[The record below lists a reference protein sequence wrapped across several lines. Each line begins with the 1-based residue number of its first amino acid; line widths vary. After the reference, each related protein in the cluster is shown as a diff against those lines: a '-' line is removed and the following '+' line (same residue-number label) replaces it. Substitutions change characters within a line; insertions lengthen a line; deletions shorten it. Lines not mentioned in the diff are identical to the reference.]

1 MALITEKFLK
11 SRLLNSKISV
21 FLSTVFSVLIM
32 GLLGVIAINYSSL
45 GDSLKENISFNLVIK
60 DKVHE
65 IETQQ
70 LIKSIVLV
78 DGVKSV
84 NFISK
89 NESAERLKESIGENF
104 LDILEENPLK
114 NIIEVKYYATY
125 LKNNNSKEKI
135 KNFLLYH
142 EIEDVIY
149 DETILLLLEHNFQKI
164 GILFLIIS
172 AFFFLIAFI
181 LINSNIRLTIYSKR
195 FIIKTMQLVGATKK
209 FIQRPFL
216 LDNVILSIIACLI
229 GNLILIGLIILAI
242 DHLPEIKNF
251 ISLHQLLYL
260 IIITS
265 ALNLGITFFSTL
277 ICVRKYLNLK
287 TDELYQ

>member
-11 SRLLNSKISV
+11 SRLLYSKISV

-32 GLLGVIAINYSSL
+32 GLLGVLAINYSSL

-70 LIKSIVLV
+70 LIKSLVLV

-114 NIIEVKYYATY
+114 NIIEIKYYATY
-125 LKNNNSKEKI
+125 LKTVS
-135 KNFLLYH
+135 YTH
-142 EIEDVIY
+142 
-149 DETILLLLEHNFQKI
+149 
-164 GILFLIIS
+164 
-172 AFFFLIAFI
+172 
-181 LINSNIRLTIYSKR
+181 LTLPTKR
-195 FIIKTMQLVGATKK
+195 IV
-209 FIQRPFL
+209 
-216 LDNVILSIIACLI
+216 
-229 GNLILIGLIILAI
+229 
-242 DHLPEIKNF
+242 
-251 ISLHQLLYL
+251 
-260 IIITS
+260 
-265 ALNLGITFFSTL
+265 
-277 ICVRKYLNLK
+277 
-287 TDELYQ
+287 

>member
-70 LIKSIVLV
+70 LIKSLVLV

-114 NIIEVKYYATY
+114 NIIEIKYYATY

-135 KNFLLYH
+135 KNFMLYH

-216 LDNVILSIIACLI
+216 RNNLILSIIACLI
-229 GNLILIGLIILAI
+229 GNLILICLILLAI

-265 ALNLGITFFSTL
+265 VLNLGITFFSTL

>member
-32 GLLGVIAINYSSL
+32 GLLGVLAINYSSL

-70 LIKSIVLV
+70 LIKSLVLV

-114 NIIEVKYYATY
+114 NIIEIKYYATY

-135 KNFLLYH
+135 KKFMLYH

-216 LDNVILSIIACLI
+216 LNNLILSIIACLI
-229 GNLILIGLIILAI
+229 GNLILICLILLAI

-265 ALNLGITFFSTL
+265 VLNLGITFFSTL

>member
-1 MALITEKFLK
+1 MALITEKFVK

-70 LIKSIVLV
+70 LIKSLVLV

-114 NIIEVKYYATY
+114 NIIEIKYYATY

-135 KNFLLYH
+135 KNFMLYH

-149 DETILLLLEHNFQKI
+149 DETILLLLEHNFQKV

-216 LDNVILSIIACLI
+216 LNNLILSIIACLI
-229 GNLILIGLIILAI
+229 GNLILICLILLAI

-251 ISLHQLLYL
+251 ISLYQLLYL

-265 ALNLGITFFSTL
+265 VLNLGITFFSTL

>member
-1 MALITEKFLK
+1 MALITENFLK

-32 GLLGVIAINYSSL
+32 GLLGIIAINYNSL
-45 GDSLKENISFNLVIK
+45 GDSLKENISFNLVIN

-70 LIKSIVLV
+70 LIKSLVLV

-89 NESAERLKESIGENF
+89 NESAERLQESIGENF
-104 LDILEENPLK
+104 LDILGENPLK

-125 LKNNNSKEKI
+125 LKTNNSKEKI
-135 KNFLLYH
+135 KNFMLYH

-149 DETILLLLEHNFQKI
+149 DETILLLLEHNFRKI

-172 AFFFLIAFI
+172 AFFFFIAFV

-216 LDNVILSIIACLI
+216 ISNLILSIIACSI
-229 GNLILIGLIILAI
+229 GNLILMSLIFLAI

-265 ALNLGITFFSTL
+265 VLNLGITFFSTL

>member
-70 LIKSIVLV
+70 LIKSLVLV

-114 NIIEVKYYATY
+114 NIIEIKYYATY

-135 KNFLLYH
+135 KKFMLYH

-216 LDNVILSIIACLI
+216 RNNLILSIIACLI
-229 GNLILIGLIILAI
+229 GNLILICLILLAI

-265 ALNLGITFFSTL
+265 VLNLGITFFSTL

>member
-1 MALITEKFLK
+1 M
-11 SRLLNSKISV
+11 
-21 FLSTVFSVLIM
+21 
-32 GLLGVIAINYSSL
+32 
-45 GDSLKENISFNLVIK
+45 
-60 DKVHE
+60 
-65 IETQQ
+65 
-70 LIKSIVLV
+70 
-78 DGVKSV
+78 
-84 NFISK
+84 
-89 NESAERLKESIGENF
+89 
-104 LDILEENPLK
+104 
-114 NIIEVKYYATY
+114 
-125 LKNNNSKEKI
+125 
-135 KNFLLYH
+135 LYH

-216 LDNVILSIIACLI
+216 LNNLILSIIACLI
-229 GNLILIGLIILAI
+229 GNLILICLILLAI

-265 ALNLGITFFSTL
+265 VLNLGITFFSTL